1 MRKGL
6 SFAVAAACLV
16 LASVALAA
24 AANTA
29 TTLKMK
35 DRGDSVEYSGKVT
48 SDPSKP
54 LCISGRKVQ
63 VFHQG
68 ILIAETVTE
77 SNGSWKVAGPRPPK
91 GDEVTVIVKKVKRKG
106 KTRCRSASVTDV
118 F

>member
-24 AANTA
+24 GATTA
-29 TTLKMK
+29 TTFKMK

-48 SDPSKP
+48 ADPPKTI
-54 LCISGRKVQ
+54 CIDGRRVE
-63 VFHQG
+63 VFHRG
-68 ILIAETVTE
+68 VKIATTLTD
-77 SNGSWKVAGPRPPK
+77 SNGSWKVDGPRPPK
-91 GDEVTVIVKKVKRKG
+91 GDEVTVVVKKVKRKG
-106 KTRCRSASVTDV
+106 KTKCKSASVTDV

>member
-6 SFAVAAACLV
+6 LCAVAAACV
-16 LASVALAA
+16 VSASVALAA

-29 TTLKMK
+29 TTFKMK

-63 VFHQG
+63 VYHRG

-77 SNGSWKVAGPRPPK
+77 SNGNWEVAGPRPPE

-106 KTRCRSASVTDV
+106 KTRCRSASVTEV